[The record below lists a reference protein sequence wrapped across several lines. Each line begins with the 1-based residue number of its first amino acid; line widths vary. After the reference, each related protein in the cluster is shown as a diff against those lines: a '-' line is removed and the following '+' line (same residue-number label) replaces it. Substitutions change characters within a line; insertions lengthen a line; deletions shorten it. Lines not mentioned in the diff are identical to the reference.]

1 MAMSSNKGGGVFAD
15 INITPLTDIF
25 LVLLIIFMVTT
36 AVTIE
41 SAAHVDLPQG
51 KIQPSEKPKGNIV
64 TYTAEHLV
72 YLNDKQVSEGELV
85 PQLHDALQ
93 NSTDKI
99 VIFQGDPKVI
109 LGDMVR
115 ILDLAKSA
123 GADQIAIA
131 VSSLPPGGGGPP
143 MARYHFR
150 VHRLSLTSPPP
161 APHRARCLH
170 RNDDV
175 ADSPHNG
182 RAETTT
188 AADAPGAA
196 TLIASHP

>member
-1 MAMSSNKGGGVFAD
+1 MAAKKMTKNKGGGVFAD

-41 SAAHVDLPQG
+41 SAAHVDLP
-51 KIQPSEKPKGNIV
+51 KAEAASSPTDKPKGIIV
-64 TYTAEHLV
+64 TYTAEHLI
-72 YLNDKQVSEGELV
+72 YLNDKQVTEPELV

-115 ILDLAKSA
+115 ILDMAKSA
-123 GADQIAIA
+123 GAVEIAIA
-131 VSSLPPGGGGPP
+131 VSSLPPGGAG
-143 MARYHFR
+143 A
-150 VHRLSLTSPPP
+150 S
-161 APHRARCLH
+161 
-170 RNDDV
+170 
-175 ADSPHNG
+175 
-182 RAETTT
+182 
-188 AADAPGAA
+188 APGGGA
-196 TLIASHP
+196 

>member
-1 MAMSSNKGGGVFAD
+1 MARGKMTSNKGGGVFAD

-25 LVLLIIFMVTT
+25 LVLLIIFMVTP

-41 SAAHVDLPQG
+41 SAAHVDLP
-51 KIQPSEKPKGNIV
+51 KAEATATTTDKPKGIIV

-72 YLNDKQVSEGELV
+72 YLNDKQVTEAELV

-123 GADQIAIA
+123 GAEAIAIA
-131 VSSLPPGGGGPP
+131 VSSLPPGGGG
-143 MARYHFR
+143 
-150 VHRLSLTSPPP
+150 
-161 APHRARCLH
+161 AP
-170 RNDDV
+170 
-175 ADSPHNG
+175 
-182 RAETTT
+182 
-188 AADAPGAA
+188 APGAGA
-196 TLIASHP
+196 

>member
-1 MAMSSNKGGGVFAD
+1 MAAKKMVSNQGGGVFSE

-41 SAAHVDLPQG
+41 SAAHVDLP
-51 KIQPSEKPKGNIV
+51 KAEAASTPTDKPKGIIV
-64 TYTAEHLV
+64 TYTADHLI
-72 YLNDKQVSEGELV
+72 YLNDKQVTEPELM

-115 ILDLAKSA
+115 ILDVAKSA
-123 GADQIAIA
+123 GAEAIAIA
-131 VSSLPPGGGGPP
+131 VSSLPPGGAG
-143 MARYHFR
+143 A
-150 VHRLSLTSPPP
+150 P
-161 APHRARCLH
+161 AP
-170 RNDDV
+170 
-175 ADSPHNG
+175 G
-182 RAETTT
+182 G
-188 AADAPGAA
+188 GA
-196 TLIASHP
+196 

>member
-1 MAMSSNKGGGVFAD
+1 MAMSKNQGGGVFAD

-41 SAAHVDLPQG
+41 SAAHVDLP
-51 KIQPSEKPKGNIV
+51 KASAPAASTDKPKGIIV
-64 TYTAEHLV
+64 TYNDQHQV
-72 YLNDKQVSEGELV
+72 FLNDKQVTEAELV

-115 ILDLAKSA
+115 ILDKAKQA
-123 GADQIAIA
+123 GAEAIAIA
-131 VSSLPPGGGGPP
+131 VSQLPPGG
-143 MARYHFR
+143 A
-150 VHRLSLTSPPP
+150 PP
-161 APHRARCLH
+161 AP
-170 RNDDV
+170 
-175 ADSPHNG
+175 SG
-182 RAETTT
+182 G
-188 AADAPGAA
+188 GA
-196 TLIASHP
+196 

>member
-1 MAMSSNKGGGVFAD
+1 MAMSKNKGGGVFAD

-41 SAAHVDLPQG
+41 SAAHVDLPKQDTA
-51 KIQPSEKPKGNIV
+51 PAATDKPKGIIV

-72 YLNDKQVSEGELV
+72 YLNDKQVTEGELV

-123 GADQIAIA
+123 GAEAIAIA
-131 VSSLPPGGGGPP
+131 VSSLPPGGGG
-143 MARYHFR
+143 A
-150 VHRLSLTSPPP
+150 P
-161 APHRARCLH
+161 AP
-170 RNDDV
+170 
-175 ADSPHNG
+175 G
-182 RAETTT
+182 G
-188 AADAPGAA
+188 GA
-196 TLIASHP
+196 

>member
-41 SAAHVDLPQG
+41 SAAHVDLP
-51 KIQPSEKPKGNIV
+51 KAEAQPAANEKPKGIIV
-64 TYTAEHLV
+64 TYTAEHQI
-72 YLNDKQVSEGELV
+72 YLGDKPVTEPELL
-85 PQLHDALQ
+85 PQLHDALA

-115 ILDLAKSA
+115 ILDMAKQA
-123 GADQIAIA
+123 GAEAIAIA
-131 VSSLPPGGGGPP
+131 VSSLPPGGGGG
-143 MARYHFR
+143 A
-150 VHRLSLTSPPP
+150 
-161 APHRARCLH
+161 
-170 RNDDV
+170 
-175 ADSPHNG
+175 
-182 RAETTT
+182 
-188 AADAPGAA
+188 APGGGA
-196 TLIASHP
+196 

>member
-41 SAAHVDLPQG
+41 SAAHVNLPTG
-51 KIQPSEKPKGNIV
+51 VKEINEKPKGTIV

-72 YLNDKQVSEGELV
+72 YINDKQVSEAELV
-85 PQLHDALQ
+85 PQLHDVLQ

-109 LGDMVR
+109 MGDMVR

-123 GADQIAIA
+123 GAASIAIA
-131 VSSLPPGGGGPP
+131 VSSLPPGGGG
-143 MARYHFR
+143 
-150 VHRLSLTSPPP
+150 
-161 APHRARCLH
+161 
-170 RNDDV
+170 
-175 ADSPHNG
+175 
-182 RAETTT
+182 
-188 AADAPGAA
+188 AATPGAGA
-196 TLIASHP
+196 

>member
-1 MAMSSNKGGGVFAD
+1 MAKKMSSNKGGGVFAD

-41 SAAHVDLPQG
+41 SAAHVDLP
-51 KIQPSEKPKGNIV
+51 KPLPTDATKPPEKPKGNIV

-72 YLNDKQVSEGELV
+72 YLNNKQVTEAELV
-85 PQLHDALQ
+85 PQLHDVLQ

-131 VSSLPPGGGGPP
+131 VSSLPPGGG
-143 MARYHFR
+143 
-150 VHRLSLTSPPP
+150 
-161 APHRARCLH
+161 AP
-170 RNDDV
+170 
-175 ADSPHNG
+175 
-182 RAETTT
+182 T
-188 AADAPGAA
+188 PGGAGA
-196 TLIASHP
+196 

>member
-1 MAMSSNKGGGVFAD
+1 MAMSSNQSGGVFAD

-41 SAAHVDLPQG
+41 SAAHVDLPKG
-51 KIQPSEKPKGNIV
+51 EPPAASTDKPKGIIV
-64 TYTAEHLV
+64 TYTAEHLI
-72 YLNDKQVSEGELV
+72 YLNDKQVSEPELV

-123 GADQIAIA
+123 GAEAIAIA
-131 VSSLPPGGGGPP
+131 VSSLPPGGGG
-143 MARYHFR
+143 
-150 VHRLSLTSPPP
+150 
-161 APHRARCLH
+161 
-170 RNDDV
+170 
-175 ADSPHNG
+175 
-182 RAETTT
+182 
-188 AADAPGAA
+188 AA
-196 TLIASHP
+196 TPGGGA